1 MDKQNR
7 MVLYSAEP
15 TTAMTAMTT
24 RRIKHLTPVV
34 IRKGILTMDEKT
46 PHASKIATTLLKILR
61 PITAVMIFIT
71 LLTSI
76 FILLD
81 SLLPHFGLMLNF
93 TNYGHSMEPSI
104 RGNAL
109 ILISTPDR
117 TPFEDLNVGDIILFK
132 EPKGLN
138 TATDSIK
145 VHISKVGSPSSDT
158 LSSTSDITT
167 PDMPPED
174 EMHEMENIEYLLD
187 RAVLHRIIDIVEIN
201 TPSSSSDT
209 AGSEERILTTKG
221 DSNPIPDRYPV
232 NADAYLGRMLWH
244 VDYVGSV
251 LLFLHTHFTVILLLT
266 VAMSLMTLA
275 TALLRRSHLSAP
287 PSTFNRF

>member
-1 MDKQNR
+1 MTPAVFNQAKVGRNKKGSHTGFDS
-7 MVLYSAEP
+7 SANCP
-15 TTAMTAMTT
+15 
-24 RRIKHLTPVV
+24 
-34 IRKGILTMDEKT
+34 IL
-46 PHASKIATTLLKILR
+46 LLHIIL
-61 PITAVMIFIT
+61 VGIT

-81 SLLPHFGLMLNF
+81 AALPHFGITLNF
-93 TNYGHSMEPSI
+93 STHGNSMDPTI
-104 RGNAL
+104 KGNAL
-109 ILISTPDR
+109 ILISTPDL
-117 TPFEDLNVGDIILFK
+117 TQFEDLKVGDIILFK

-145 VHISKVGSPSSDT
+145 VHISKVGSLSSDT

-174 EMHEMENIEYLLD
+174 EMDEMENIEYLPD
-187 RAVLHRIIDIVEIN
+187 RAVLHRIAEIN

-232 NADAYLGRMLWH
+232 NADAYLGKMIGC
-244 VDYVGSV
+244 VDYIGSV
-251 LLFLHTHFTVILLLT
+251 LLFLHTHFDLITVLT
-266 VAMSLMTLA
+266 VKMSLA
-275 TALLRRSHLSAP
+275 TALIRRSHLSAP
-287 PSTFNRF
+287 PSTV

>member
-81 SLLPHFGLMLNF
+81 FLLPHFGLYLNF
-93 TNYGHSMEPSI
+93 SNYGHSMEPSI
-104 RGNAL
+104 RGNVL
-109 ILISTPDR
+109 VLISTPDR
-117 TPFEDLNVGDIILFK
+117 TPFEELTSGDVIMFK

-138 TATDSIK
+138 TATDRIR
-145 VHISKVGSPSSDT
+145 VHISKVPTDGSPSSDT

-174 EMHEMENIEYLLD
+174 EMHQMENIEYP
-187 RAVLHRIIDIVEIN
+187 RVL
-201 TPSSSSDT
+201 
-209 AGSEERILTTKG
+209 G
-221 DSNPIPDRYPV
+221 
-232 NADAYLGRMLWH
+232 
-244 VDYVGSV
+244 
-251 LLFLHTHFTVILLLT
+251 
-266 VAMSLMTLA
+266 
-275 TALLRRSHLSAP
+275 
-287 PSTFNRF
+287 

>member
-1 MDKQNR
+1 
-7 MVLYSAEP
+7 
-15 TTAMTAMTT
+15 
-24 RRIKHLTPVV
+24 
-34 IRKGILTMDEKT
+34 MDEEKQIK
-46 PHASKIATTLLKILR
+46 PSSRQPFLLRLMNLL
-61 PITAVMIFIT
+61 TAVMFSIT

-81 SLLPHFGLMLNF
+81 SLLPHFGLYLNF
-93 TNYGHSMEPSI
+93 SNYGHSMEPSI

-117 TPFEDLNVGDIILFK
+117 TPFENLNVGDIILFK
-132 EPKGLN
+132 DPKGLN

-145 VHISKVGSPSSDT
+145 VHISKVGSLSSDT

-287 PSTFNRF
+287 PSTV